1 VPTPDVAPARAPATT
16 SATTSTA
23 ASATPPATLATLR
36 RGFGVLGV
44 AVREQ
49 PRLFTVAVL
58 GSAVFA
64 ATTVAQAYVIGAVTQ
79 RVVVPAI
86 RSRHAT
92 TASLVIT
99 ALAVMAVATVKVGGI
114 IVRRLS
120 ALSMQY
126 RLQADYRRRIATH
139 YLRLPMTWHLS
150 RSTGELL
157 AHATSDVEATW
168 FAIGALPLA
177 VGVIVMLVI
186 TLAAL
191 FLTDLA
197 LAAVGVVVL
206 PATATITIVYA
217 RRMTP
222 LVARVQQLRGRVSGV
237 AHESFDGALVVKTLG
252 READEQQRFTV
263 PTLALRDA
271 LVRVGRT
278 RGTFEPMLDAIPS
291 LGVLLILFVGSQRVA
306 HGSIASGQLVRS
318 AYLFTLLAFPLR
330 ALGWVLN
337 ELPRSVAGW
346 DRMRRVLDEPLPA
359 AATAPAYPQ
368 PPAPVGAAVSVA
380 GVCYS
385 YADGPPV
392 LTDVDLDVEAGETLA
407 LVGPTGAGKSTLANL
422 LVRLVPPAA
431 GTIRVDGASLEQ
443 MPSGL
448 VTREVALVPQ
458 QTFLFDDTVR
468 DNVDVDGTRSDEE
481 VWNAL
486 RLAQADGFVAALPRG
501 LATQLGER
509 GARLSGGQRQRLA
522 IARALVRRPRLLI
535 LDDATS
541 SLDPRVEARIL
552 AGLRDRNVGDV
563 QRATTIV
570 LVAHRL
576 ATIGL
581 ADRVAYLDG
590 GKLRALGTHS
600 SLLAERPDYRRLVFA
615 YDETEAVEAAYDP
628 PDTPAGTWPPE
639 EVPA

>member
-1 VPTPDVAPARAPATT
+1 M
-16 SATTSTA
+16 
-23 ASATPPATLATLR
+23 
-36 RGFGVLGV
+36 LGV
-44 AVREQ
+44 AIREQ
-49 PRLFTVAVL
+49 PRLFTVAVV

-79 RVVVPAI
+79 HVVVPAI
-86 RSRHAT
+86 RTRHAT
-92 TASLVIT
+92 IAALAIT
-99 ALAVMAVATVKVGGI
+99 ALAVMAVATIKVAGI
-114 IVRRLS
+114 VVRRLS
-120 ALSMQY
+120 ALTMQY

-139 YLRLPMTWHLS
+139 YLRLPMSWHMS

-177 VGVIVMLVI
+177 VGVVVMIFI

-206 PATATITIVYA
+206 PATAAVTIVYA

-252 READEQQRFTV
+252 READELRRFTV
-263 PTLALRDA
+263 PTETLRDA

-278 RGTFEPMLDAIPS
+278 RGAFEPVLDAIPS
-291 LGVLLILFVGSQRVA
+291 LGVLLILLVGSERVA

-346 DRMRRVLDEPLPA
+346 DRMRQVLDEPLPPA
-359 AATAPAYPQ
+359 QPVAAYP
-368 PPAPVGAAVSVA
+368 PSHRPGGAAMTLSGVS
-380 GVCYS
+380 YS
-385 YADGPPV
+385 YAAGPPV
-392 LTDVDLDVEAGETLA
+392 LADIDLEIRSGETLA
-407 LVGPTGAGKSTLANL
+407 IVGPTGAGKSTLTNL
-422 LVRLVPPAA
+422 LVRLVPPTSGRLRLDGQPLSDLAA
-431 GTIRVDGASLEQ
+431 RTLTGDI
-443 MPSGL
+443 
-448 VTREVALVPQ
+448 ALVPQ
-458 QTFLFDDTVR
+458 LTFLFDDTVR
-468 DNVDVDGTRSDEE
+468 GNVDVEGTRTDDE
-481 VWNAL
+481 VWRAL
-486 RLAQADGFVAALPRG
+486 RLAQADSFVASLPEG
-501 LATQLGER
+501 LETQLGER
-509 GARLSGGQRQRLA
+509 GTRLSGGQRQRLA
-522 IARALVRRPRLLI
+522 IARALVRRPRLLV

-541 SLDPRVEARIL
+541 NLDPRVEARIL
-552 AGLRDRNVGDV
+552 AGLLDDELDC
-563 QRATTIV
+563 TIV

-576 ATIGL
+576 ATIAL
-581 ADRVAYLDG
+581 ADRVVHLDDG
-590 GKLRALGTHS
+590 AVRAVGLHQT
-600 SLLAERPDYRRLVFA
+600 LLAERPDYRHLVFA
-615 YDETEAVEAAYDP
+615 YDETEVLDTDDDTVDSTSRPWP
-628 PDTPAGTWPPE
+628 PD

>member
-1 VPTPDVAPARAPATT
+1 LRTTLENAPREAVVPTPDAAAPAP
-16 SATTSTA
+16 
-23 ASATPPATLATLR
+23 PPATLATLR

-44 AVREQ
+44 AIREQ
-49 PRLFTVAVL
+49 PRLFTIAVL

-79 RVVVPAI
+79 HVVVPAI

-92 TASLVIT
+92 TAALAVT
-99 ALAVMAVATVKVGGI
+99 ALVVMAVATVKVGGI
-114 IVRRLS
+114 VVRRLS

-139 YLRLPMTWHLS
+139 YLRLPMTWHMS

-177 VGVIVMLVI
+177 VGVIVMIFI
-186 TLAAL
+186 TIGAL

-206 PATATITIVYA
+206 PATAAVTVVYA

-222 LVARVQQLRGRVSGV
+222 LVARVQQLRGRVTGV

-252 READEQQRFTV
+252 READEERRFTT
-263 PTLALRDA
+263 PTIALRDA
-271 LVRVGRT
+271 LIRVGRT
-278 RGTFEPMLDAIPS
+278 RGAFEPVLDAIPS
-291 LGVLLILFVGSQRVA
+291 LGVLLILLVGSERVA

-346 DRMRRVLDEPLPA
+346 DRMRRVLDEPLPPPRQ
-359 AATAPAYPQ
+359 APAYPQ
-368 PPAPVGAAVSVA
+368 PERNGGASIALSGVG
-380 GVCYS
+380 YS
-385 YADGPPV
+385 YAEGPQV
-392 LTDVDLDVEAGETLA
+392 LDDVAVEIAAGETLA
-407 LVGPTGAGKSTLANL
+407 VVGPTGAGKSTLTNL
-422 LVRLVPPAA
+422 LVRLVPPTH
-431 GTIRVDGASLEQ
+431 GVIRFDGKALEIL
-443 MPSGL
+443 SADV
-448 VTREVALVPQ
+448 VTRDIALVPQ
-458 QTFLFDDTVR
+458 QTFLFDDDVR
-468 DNVDVDGTRSDEE
+468 GNVDVDGTRSDDE
-481 VWNAL
+481 VWHAL
-486 RLAQADGFVAALPRG
+486 RLAQADGFVASLPDG
-501 LATQLGER
+501 LDTQLGER
-509 GARLSGGQRQRLA
+509 GTRLSGGQRQRLA
-522 IARALVRRPRLLI
+522 IARALIRRPRLLV

-541 SLDPRVEARIL
+541 NLDPRVEARIL
-552 AGLRDRNVGDV
+552 AGLRQGELGC
-563 QRATTIV
+563 TIV

-581 ADRVAYLDG
+581 ADRVLHLESG
-590 GKLRALGTHS
+590 TVRAVGTHQA
-600 SLLAERPDYRRLVFA
+600 LLAERPDYRHLVFA
-615 YDETEAVEAAYDP
+615 YDETEVFDATDETEATSSRP
-628 PDTPAGTWPPE
+628 WPPE

>member
-1 VPTPDVAPARAPATT
+1 MPTRNAAASAAVPTSAPATP
-16 SATTSTA
+16 
-23 ASATPPATLATLR
+23 PPATLATLR

-44 AVREQ
+44 AIREQ
-49 PRLFTVAVL
+49 PRLFIVAVV

-64 ATTVAQAYVIGAVTQ
+64 ATTVAQAFVIGAVTQ
-79 RVVVPAI
+79 HVVVPAI
-86 RSRHAT
+86 RNRHAT
-92 TASLVIT
+92 TAALAVT

-114 IVRRLS
+114 VVRRLS

-126 RLQADYRRRIATH
+126 HLQADYRRRIATH
-139 YLRLPMTWHLS
+139 YLRLPMTWHMS

-177 VGVIVMLVI
+177 VGVIVMIFI
-186 TLAAL
+186 TLGAL

-197 LAAVGVVVL
+197 LAAVGAVVL
-206 PATATITIVYA
+206 PVTAAVTIIYA

-252 READEQQRFTV
+252 READEERRFTA
-263 PTLALRDA
+263 PTIALRDA

-278 RGTFEPMLDAIPS
+278 RGAFEPMLDAIPS
-291 LGVLLILFVGSQRVA
+291 LGVLLILLVGSERVA

-359 AATAPAYPQ
+359 PDRAPAYPQ
-368 PPAPVGAAVSVA
+368 PARAGGATMSLTGVS
-380 GVCYS
+380 YS
-385 YADGPPV
+385 YADGPQV
-392 LTDVDLDVEAGETLA
+392 LCEIDLDIAAGETLA
-407 LVGPTGAGKSTLANL
+407 VVGPTGAGKSTLTNL
-422 LVRLVPPAA
+422 MVRLVPPAT
-431 GTIRVDGASLEQ
+431 GSLLLDGRPLAEL
-443 MPSGL
+443 GADV
-448 VTREVALVPQ
+448 VTRDIALVPQ
-458 QTFLFDDTVR
+458 QTFLFDDDVR
-468 DNVDVDGTRSDEE
+468 ANVDVDGTRSDDE
-481 VWNAL
+481 VWHAL
-486 RLAQADGFVAALPRG
+486 RLAQADGFVASLPDG
-501 LATQLGER
+501 LDTQLGER
-509 GARLSGGQRQRLA
+509 GTRLSGGQRQRLA
-522 IARALVRRPRLLI
+522 IARALVRRPRLLV

-541 SLDPRVEARIL
+541 NLDPRVEARIL
-552 AGLRDRNVGDV
+552 AGLRQGDDLDC
-563 QRATTIV
+563 TIV

-581 ADRVAYLDG
+581 ADRVLHLDSG
-590 GKLRALGTHS
+590 TVRAIGTHQT
-600 SLLAERPDYRRLVFA
+600 LLAERSDYRHLVFA
-615 YDETEAVEAAYDP
+615 YDETEVFDATDEGEAP
-628 PDTPAGTWPPE
+628 SSRPWPPE

>member
-1 VPTPDVAPARAPATT
+1 MPTPDAAAPASAP
-16 SATTSTA
+16 
-23 ASATPPATLATLR
+23 TLRTLR

-44 AVREQ
+44 AIREQ
-49 PRLFTVAVL
+49 PRLFVVAVV

-79 RVVVPAI
+79 HVVVPAI
-86 RSRHAT
+86 RTRHAT
-92 TASLVIT
+92 TAALAVT
-99 ALAVMAVATVKVGGI
+99 ALAVMAVATVKVAGI
-114 IVRRLS
+114 VVRRLA

-126 RLQADYRRRIATH
+126 QLQADYRRRIATH
-139 YLRLPMTWHLS
+139 YLRLPMSWHMS

-177 VGVIVMLVI
+177 VGVIVMILI
-186 TLAAL
+186 TLGAL
-191 FLTDLA
+191 FMTDLA
-197 LAAVGVVVL
+197 LAVVGVVVL
-206 PATATITIVYA
+206 PATAAVTIVYA

-222 LVARVQQLRGRVSGV
+222 LVAHVQQLRGRVSGV

-252 READEQQRFTV
+252 READEERRFTA

-278 RGTFEPMLDAIPS
+278 RGAFEPVLDAIPS
-291 LGVLLILFVGSQRVA
+291 LGVLLILLVGSERVA

-346 DRMRRVLDEPLPA
+346 DRMRSVLDEALPVA
-359 AATAPAYPQ
+359 QPATAYPQ
-368 PPAPVGAAVSVA
+368 PDFRGGAAMSLA

-385 YADGPPV
+385 YADGPQV
-392 LTDVDLDVEAGETLA
+392 LSDVDLDITAGETLA
-407 LVGPTGAGKSTLANL
+407 VVGPTGAGKSTLTNL
-422 LVRLVPPAA
+422 LVRLVPPSAGILRLDGTPLDDLAA
-431 GTIRVDGASLEQ
+431 GV
-443 MPSGL
+443 
-448 VTREVALVPQ
+448 VTRDIALVPQ
-458 QTFLFDDTVR
+458 LTFLFDDTVR
-468 DNVDVDGTRSDEE
+468 SNVDVDGSRSDDE
-481 VWNAL
+481 VWEAL
-486 RLAQADGFVAALPRG
+486 RLAQADGFVAALPMG
-501 LATQLGER
+501 LDTQLGER
-509 GARLSGGQRQRLA
+509 GTRLSGGQRQRLA
-522 IARALVRRPRLLI
+522 IARALVRQPRLLV

-541 SLDPRVEARIL
+541 NLDPRVEARIL
-552 AGLRDRNVGDV
+552 AGLR
-563 QRATTIV
+563 QRELGCTIV

-581 ADRVAYLDG
+581 ADRVVHLEAG
-590 GKLRALGTHS
+590 TVRAVGTHQT
-600 SLLAERPDYRRLVFA
+600 LLAERPDYRHLVFA
-615 YDETEAVEAAYDP
+615 YDETEVFETEADDDDDAPSDRP
-628 PDTPAGTWPPE
+628 WPPE